1 MTDVSKQ
8 MLMRGGIVAAVGILI
23 GTICQASLTDPSQCR
38 PASGADLSVTV
49 STTAG
54 YGDGTRRSLSNR
66 DSDGVRQ
73 ACPISDS
80 RLQRAR
86 VVEPDFM
93 HAVEI
98 AGGARS
104 ASN

>member
-66 DSDGVRQ
+66 DSDGVKQ
-73 ACPISDS
+73 ACP
-80 RLQRAR
+80 LQRAR
-86 VVEPDFM
+86 VVEPDFL